1 MMGRQQSYDLRSSQQ
16 AYEYMQGMLADVMPP
31 EELAMKAE
39 LVAEIM
45 ELKYQQD
52 VVILGHN
59 YMEPALYHTV
69 TDVRGDSL
77 QLARYGATASA
88 ETILVCGVR
97 FMAETAKILSP
108 HKTVL
113 LPSAQA
119 GCSLAAS
126 ITAQDV
132 RDLKQMYPG
141 VPVVSYVN
149 TYAEVKAE
157 TDICCTSS
165 NAELVI
171 KHLGVDTVIFVPDR
185 YLAGNIARST
195 GKDLIVPE
203 RASDGS
209 LHATRVA
216 MIDSPSAPGSC
227 SAQNNVQD
235 HTQNNILVSWP
246 GVCEVHEQF
255 CLEDIADV
263 KAQFGD
269 SVVILAHPECKP
281 EVCAAADFSGSTSA
295 MIAYVNNTPA
305 ERYLLLTEC
314 AMADNIIAESYNKNL
329 LRMCSY
335 RCPHMAT
342 ITLEMTLECLKTA
355 QINIQLDPDVVH
367 KARRSLERMTE
378 IG

>member
-1 MMGRQQSYDLRSSQQ
+1 MVGLMVASKHYTYDLRSSQQ
-16 AYEYMQGMLADVMPP
+16 AFAYMQGLLADVLPP
-31 EELAMKAE
+31 EELVMKAE

-45 ELKYQQD
+45 SLKQQQN

-77 QLARYGATASA
+77 QLARYGAASSA

-108 HKTVL
+108 HKTIL

-126 ITAQDV
+126 ITGQDV

-149 TYAEVKAE
+149 TYADVKAE

-165 NAELVI
+165 NAEAVI

-185 YLAGNIARST
+185 YLASNIARST
-195 GKDLIVPE
+195 GMDLIVPE
-203 RASDGS
+203 READGS
-209 LHATRVA
+209 LVARRVA
-216 MIDSPSAPGSC
+216 RLSDAAASPGCAAADP
-227 SAQNNVQD
+227 A
-235 HTQNNILVSWP
+235 LVTWP

-255 CLEDIADV
+255 SVEDIASV
-263 KAQFGD
+263 RAQFGD

-295 MIAYVNNTPA
+295 MIAYVKNTPA
-305 ERYLLLTEC
+305 QRYLLLTEC
-314 AMADNIIAESYNKNL
+314 AMADNIIAESPDKNL

-342 ITLEMTLECLKTA
+342 ITLEMTLQCLQTGEL
-355 QINIQLDPDVVH
+355 NIDLDAEIIH
-367 KARRSLERMTE
+367 KAQRSLARMTA

>member
-1 MMGRQQSYDLRSSQQ
+1 MVGLMVAHKQHAYDLSSSQQ
-16 AYEYMQGMLADVMPP
+16 AFAYMQGLLADVLPP
-31 EELAMKAE
+31 EELAIKAE

-45 ELKYQQD
+45 SLKQQQN

-77 QLARYGATASA
+77 QLARYGAASPA

-108 HKTVL
+108 HKTIL
-113 LPSAQA
+113 LPSEQA

-126 ITAQDV
+126 ITGQDV

-149 TYAEVKAE
+149 TYADVKAE

-165 NAELVI
+165 NAEAVI
-171 KHLGVDTVIFVPDR
+171 QHLGVDTVIFVPDR

-195 GKDLIVPE
+195 GMDLIVPE
-203 RASDGS
+203 RKADGS
-209 LHATRVA
+209 LVARRVA
-216 MIDSPSAPGSC
+216 TLNEASAGEACAAGGS
-227 SAQNNVQD
+227 AVV
-235 HTQNNILVSWP
+235 TWP

-255 CLEDIADV
+255 SVEDIASV
-263 KAQFGD
+263 RAQFGD
-269 SVVILAHPECKP
+269 TVVILAHPECKP

-295 MIAYVNNTPA
+295 MIAFVQNTPA
-305 ERYLLLTEC
+305 QRYLLLTEC
-314 AMADNIIAESYNKNL
+314 AMADNIIAENPHKNL

-342 ITLEMTLECLKTA
+342 ITLEMTLQCLQTGEL
-355 QINIQLDPDVVH
+355 NIDLDAEIVH
-367 KARRSLERMTE
+367 KARRSLARMTA

>member
-1 MMGRQQSYDLRSSQQ
+1 MIEIMAQVDMSSSEQV
-16 AYEYMQGMLADVMPP
+16 YEYLCSILSDVMPA
-31 EELAMKAE
+31 EEIAIKAE
-39 LVAEIM
+39 NVAEITR
-45 ELKYQQD
+45 LKRIED
-52 VVILGHN
+52 VIILGHN

-77 QLARYGATASA
+77 QLARYGASS
-88 ETILVCGVR
+88 ESQTILVCGVR

-108 HKTVL
+108 DKTIL
-113 LPSAQA
+113 LPSSRA

-149 TYAEVKAE
+149 TYADVKAE

-165 NAELVI
+165 NAEAVI
-171 KHLGVDTVIFVPDR
+171 EHLGVDTVIFVPDR
-185 YLAGNIARST
+185 YLASNIARLT
-195 GKDLIVPE
+195 GKNLIVPE

-209 LHATRVA
+209 LHAVA
-216 MIDSPSAPGSC
+216 VSSGSTM
-227 SAQNNVQD
+227 VGWD
-235 HTQNNILVSWP
+235 

-255 CLEDIADV
+255 SVQDIQNVRD
-263 KAQFGD
+263 QFGE

-281 EVCAAADFSGSTSA
+281 EVCEAADFSGSTSA
-295 MIAYVNNTPA
+295 MIKYVQKTKA
-305 ERYLLLTEC
+305 DRYLLLTEC
-314 AMADNIIAESYNKNL
+314 AMADNIMAENPDKSL

-342 ITLEMTLECLKTA
+342 ITLEMTLRCLKTHDVT
-355 QINIQLDPDVVH
+355 IDLDENVIQR
-367 KARRSLERMTE
+367 ARRSLECMTQ